1 MEKSEQKIEKRQTT
15 TTTATA
21 MLVMCALFA
30 ALTGIC
36 SQIQIPL
43 PMVPINLALFAVHL
57 CGAVLGARYAALSI
71 VVYIL
76 LGMAGLPVFAGFAGG
91 VGVLFGKTGGYI
103 LGYVLDALV
112 VGFLVS
118 KWGRG
123 FLKCC
128 GAMVVG
134 LLVCYAFGTLW
145 FMYITGMGL
154 WMSLVYC
161 VFPFLAGD
169 AIKIMLAS
177 YLAGRLGTF
186 VKQS

>member
-1 MEKSEQKIEKRQTT
+1 MEKSKFLAGKRQKSM
-15 TTTATA
+15 TAA

-57 CGAVLGARYAALSI
+57 CGAVLGAKYGTFSMA
-71 VVYIL
+71 VYVL
-76 LGMAGLPVFAGFAGG
+76 LGMAGLPVFAGFTGG

-103 LGYVLDALV
+103 IGYILDAFI
-112 VGFLVS
+112 VGLIVAR
-118 KWGRG
+118 WGDG
-123 FLKCC
+123 FFKCC
-128 GAMVVG
+128 IAMAAG
-134 LLVCYAFGTLW
+134 LAACYIFGTLW
-145 FMYITGMGL
+145 FMHITGTGL

-169 AIKIMLAS
+169 AVKIGLAA
-177 YLAGRLGTF
+177 YLTRRL
-186 VKQS
+186 KKALR